1 MNSDKLE
8 NLKKEYLKT
17 KMPSYLELHGWE
29 DISQKLEGQTEKRFL
44 TRPAFAVA
52 LAALVLFMFASSLV
66 FASQPSKPGDN
77 LYQVKILSD
86 KVYSEI
92 TGDYQTSI
100 DKRAQEIVELKDE
113 PNGRFDQAAEEYQQ
127 ALDEAKD
134 KTKDSEENEKEQ
146 LRQKLEDKEKEF
158 EGLSKENT
166 RNQNKLQNVADQTKR
181 TRGEVKGE
189 KDNQDNRGSEGDNK
203 NKEENKDN
211 KDNSDHNEDD

>member
-8 NLKKEYLKT
+8 NLKREYLKT
-17 KMPSYLELHGWE
+17 ETPSYLHLHGWD
-29 DISQKLEGQTEKRFL
+29 DISQKLSQAEEKRFS
-44 TRPAFAVA
+44 TRPAFA
-52 LAALVLFMFASSLV
+52 LAFAVVVLLAFTSTLV

-92 TGDYQTSI
+92 TGDYQTAI
-100 DKRAQEIVELKDE
+100 DKRAQEVIELKDE

-134 KTKDSEENEKEQ
+134 KTKGSDENKKEQ

-166 RNQNKLQNVADQTKR
+166 KNQNKLQDVADQTRR

-189 KDNQDNRGSEGDNK
+189 KDNSGEENDGFKEEEEKGNTNRG
-203 NKEENKDN
+203 KE
-211 KDNSDHNEDD
+211 SDD